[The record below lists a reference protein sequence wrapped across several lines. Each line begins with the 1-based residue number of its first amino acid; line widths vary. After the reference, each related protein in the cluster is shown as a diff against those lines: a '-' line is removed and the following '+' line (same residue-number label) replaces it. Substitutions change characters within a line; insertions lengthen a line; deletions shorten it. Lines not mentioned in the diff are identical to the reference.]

1 MAPPSPPDT
10 DPIATDSIGR
20 AQDPVRGRP
29 SGEASVGG
37 TLTSRALILIIVL
50 ALLVLALSVPIRNWL
65 SQRAEVAALR
75 ADIAAS
81 SERIAELETELAR
94 WSDPA
99 FVATEARRRLHFV
112 LPGEIGYVTIS
123 RDGRPAETLLSDE
136 AAQRPRGWHSVMW
149 ESLQRAD
156 GPPLPVP
163 PPSRTTQPAAS

>member
-1 MAPPSPPDT
+1 M
-10 DPIATDSIGR
+10 
-20 AQDPVRGRP
+20 
-29 SGEASVGG
+29 GG

-75 ADIAAS
+75 ADITAS
-81 SERIAELETELAR
+81 SERIAELEAELAR

-123 RDGRPAETLLSDE
+123 RDGRPAEAVLSDE
-136 AAQRPRGWHSVMW
+136 AGEQPRGWHAVVW
-149 ESLQRAD
+149 ESLQLAD
-156 GPPLPVP
+156 GPPLPVAQ
-163 PPSRTTQPAAS
+163 PSRATQGTAS

>member
-1 MAPPSPPDT
+1 M
-10 DPIATDSIGR
+10 
-20 AQDPVRGRP
+20 
-29 SGEASVGG
+29 GG

-50 ALLVLALSVPIRNWL
+50 AMLVLALSVPIRNWL

-75 ADIAAS
+75 ADISAS

-123 RDGRPAETLLSDE
+123 RDGRPAEAVLSDE
-136 AAQRPRGWHSVMW
+136 AAERPRGWHSVMW

-156 GPPLPVP
+156 GPPLAVP
-163 PPSRTTQPAAS
+163 ARSRTTQETSS

>member
-1 MAPPSPPDT
+1 MGA
-10 DPIATDSIGR
+10 
-20 AQDPVRGRP
+20 
-29 SGEASVGG
+29 

-65 SQRAEVAALR
+65 SQRAEVTALR

-81 SERIAELETELAR
+81 SERITELEAELAR

-123 RDGRPAETLLSDE
+123 RDGRPAEAVLSDE

-156 GPPLPVP
+156 GPPLSVP
-163 PPSRTTQPAAS
+163 APSRTAQSAAS